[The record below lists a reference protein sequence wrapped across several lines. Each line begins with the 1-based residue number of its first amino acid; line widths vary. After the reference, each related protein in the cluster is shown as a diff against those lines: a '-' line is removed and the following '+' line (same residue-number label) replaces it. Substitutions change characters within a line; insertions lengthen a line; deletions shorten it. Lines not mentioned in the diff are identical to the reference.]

1 MSVIN
6 RMLLELDER
15 HDTTVQE
22 RLPGMVR
29 AVPARLPS
37 ARNRTRVLLL
47 LLLLATLLAALWFW
61 WDVPWQIAESA
72 KPSAHPLTPVPAVQ
86 PAPAAPEALQ
96 LQAAVA
102 LDAPPAPATVDPA
115 ATADEVRPILV
126 APTPIPT
133 PAPSPAPKSAKPEAT
148 TPNKTG
154 QKVSLP
160 ARDEAANK
168 THPAADNS
176 AGIKRI
182 SKEQQ
187 TDFHY
192 RQALSLV
199 AQGRTQDAQAALE
212 ETLRLDPKHLA
223 ARQALLGIYLQDKRY
238 TQAEQVLRDGL
249 RQNHAVAPLATALA
263 GVQLERGDP
272 AAALATIEE
281 YAPQAVGNAEFQ
293 GIHAALLQRLGRHA
307 EAITQFQAALKMQP
321 KRANWLMGLGIS
333 LQAEKRYAEAE
344 QAFTRARAGNGLT
357 PELQA
362 FVDQRLQQVRQA
374 R

>member
-15 HDTTVQE
+15 HDTTVQD

-29 AVPARLPS
+29 AVPARLPRS
-37 ARNRTRVLLL
+37 PNRIRVLLL
-47 LLLLATLLAALWFW
+47 LLMLVALFAALWFW
-61 WDVPWQIAESA
+61 WNSPWKIVDSA
-72 KPSAHPLTPVPAVQ
+72 MPNVRPAASVPATAQ
-86 PAPAAPEALQ
+86 AAPTPPATLQ
-96 LQAAVA
+96 LQATTA
-102 LDAPPAPATVDPA
+102 LDVLPPPAPAE
-115 ATADEVRPILV
+115 EVRPIIV
-126 APTPIPT
+126 APTPIPESTPT
-133 PAPSPAPKSAKPEAT
+133 PAPAAKSAKPEIK
-148 TPNKTG
+148 TPTKTN
-154 QKVSLP
+154 QKFLLP
-160 ARDEAANK
+160 ARDEAAEVANK
-168 THPAADNS
+168 SRAAADNT
-176 AGIKRI
+176 AGIKRV

-199 AQGRTQDAQAALE
+199 AQGRTQEAQTALE

-223 ARQALLGIYLQDKRY
+223 ARQALLGIFLPDKRY

-249 RQNHAVAPLATALA
+249 RLNHAVAPLATALA
-263 GVQLERGDP
+263 SVQLERGDP

-281 YAPQAVGNAEFQ
+281 YAPQASNNAEFR
-293 GIHAALLQRLGRHA
+293 GVHAAMLQRLGRHA
-307 EAITQFQAALKMQP
+307 EAITEFQAALKIQP

-333 LQAEKRYAEAE
+333 LQTEKRNAEAE
-344 QAFTRARAGNGLT
+344 QAYTRARTGLT

-374 R
+374 H

>member
-37 ARNRTRVLLL
+37 TPNRTRALLL
-47 LLLLATLLAALWFW
+47 LLLLAVLFAALWFW
-61 WDVPWQIAESA
+61 WNSPWRMADSA
-72 KPSAHPLTPVPAVQ
+72 KPSAHPLRPVPAVQ
-86 PAPAAPEALQ
+86 PAPAAPETLQ
-96 LQAAVA
+96 LQAAAA
-102 LDAPPAPATVDPA
+102 LDTPPAPAS
-115 ATADEVRPILV
+115 ADGVSPIIA

-133 PAPSPAPKSAKPEAT
+133 PPTAPPKPSIKPAKPDADAPNKSAPKILLK
-148 TPNKTG
+148 
-154 QKVSLP
+154 
-160 ARDEAANK
+160 ARDEAAEAESK
-168 THPAADNS
+168 AHPAADNS
-176 AGIKRI
+176 AGIKRV

-223 ARQALLGIYLQDKRY
+223 ARQALLGIYLPDKRY

-249 RQNHAVAPLATALA
+249 RLNHAVAPLATALA
-263 GVQLERGDP
+263 GVQLERDDP

-281 YAPQAVGNAEFQ
+281 YAPQAAGNAEFQ